1 MNLIAM
7 AAKFKGWIATAFL
20 FLVGV
25 GLAYLSGKKDEKH
38 SNEIEKKDAE
48 IEQTKAVSSAE
59 VSAATDAKKVTE
71 SVSRKSD
78 SSIDDELQR
87 FTRD

>member
-71 SVSRKSD
+71 SVSRKPD
-78 SSIDDELQR
+78 SSVDDELQR

>member
-25 GLAYLSGKKDEKH
+25 GLSYLSGKKDEKH

-59 VSAATDAKKVTE
+59 VSAATDAKKVTQ
-71 SVSRKSD
+71 SVSNKSD
-78 SSIDDELQR
+78 SSVDDELQR

>member
-7 AAKFKGWIATAFL
+7 AAKFKGWLATAFL
-20 FLVGV
+20 FVVGV

-48 IEQTKAVSSAE
+48 LEQTKAVSSAE

-71 SVSRKSD
+71 SVSRKPD
-78 SSIDDELQR
+78 STVDDELQR

>member
-48 IEQTKAVSSAE
+48 IEQTNAVSKAE
-59 VSAATDAKKVTE
+59 ITAAKDAKKVVE
-71 SVSRKSD
+71 HVNRSSSD
-78 SSIDDELQR
+78 DVDDELQR

>member
-48 IEQTKAVSSAE
+48 IEQTNAVSKAE
-59 VSAATDAKKVTE
+59 ITAAKDAKKVTQ
-71 SVSRKSD
+71 SVSSKSD
-78 SSIDDELQR
+78 SSVDDELQR

>member
-7 AAKFKGWIATAFL
+7 AAKFKGWLATAFL
-20 FLVGV
+20 FVVGV

-48 IEQTKAVSSAE
+48 IEQTNAVSRAE
-59 VSAATDAKKVTE
+59 VTAATDAKKVTE
-71 SVSRKSD
+71 SVSRKPD
-78 SSIDDELQR
+78 STVDDELQC

>member
-7 AAKFKGWIATAFL
+7 AAKFKGWIAAAFL

-38 SNEIEKKDAE
+38 SNEIEQKDAE
-48 IEQTKAVSSAE
+48 IEQTKAVSKAE
-59 VSAATDAKKVTE
+59 VSAATDAKKVVE
-71 SVSRKSD
+71 HVSRSSD
-78 SSIDDELQR
+78 DGVDDELQR